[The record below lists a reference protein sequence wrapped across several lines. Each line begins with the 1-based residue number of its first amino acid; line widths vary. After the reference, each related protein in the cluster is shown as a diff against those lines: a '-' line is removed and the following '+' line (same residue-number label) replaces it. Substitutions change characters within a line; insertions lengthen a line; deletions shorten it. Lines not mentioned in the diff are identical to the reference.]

1 MKLIFILI
9 PLFLFIE
16 LYSPVINQTKDGNL
30 IQNTNLDFRNIDF
43 LKFEVKFI
51 QVGCFN
57 HDRYRMNFTKEND
70 NLYLNVYSYST
81 SDCEKYNSQIEN
93 QDKLLLR
100 RLISNE
106 DLIKIKEILVTNQ
119 AATSTMFNTITIN
132 YKGSNYTFYDNS
144 VDPKWKRYIY
154 YTTNNL

>member
-1 MKLIFILI
+1 MKIPLILI
-9 PLFLFIE
+9 SIFAFSSLMTPNHYQIK
-16 LYSPVINQTKDGNL
+16 NDNL

-70 NLYLNVYSYST
+70 NLYLNVYNYST
-81 SDCEKYNSQIEN
+81 SDCEKYNSQTEN

-100 RLISNE
+100 RLIRKE

-119 AATSTMFNTITIN
+119 AATSTMFNTISIN

-154 YTTNNL
+154 YTINNL